1 MGLLSGF
8 GRRVPMIL
16 QSEAPECGIACVAMI
31 ASYHGHATDLISMRT
46 RLSPSLKG
54 ITLLQVSQVAET
66 MGLASRGVKAD
77 IPALGKLQLPAI
89 LHWDMN
95 HFVVLT
101 AADAKS
107 ITVNDPGRGVRKLS
121 LAEVGKHYTGVAME
135 FTPTPSFTKQDERK
149 QIGAT
154 QLLSVGSGLGGAI
167 AQLVLLSLAIEV
179 FAIAMPF
186 LLQLTV
192 DRVLVGRDKDF
203 LTVLGVAFIALV
215 VIQVVVTAVR
225 AWVGVYLSTRFNLR
239 LLTVLF
245 NHLLRL
251 PLAWFEKRNIGD
263 IVGKFRSVDAI
274 QKTLSTTFVETF
286 VDGVM
291 VLITLAVMA
300 YYSLKLTAVV
310 VIVAVLYA
318 VLRWVL
324 YFPQRYATDEQ
335 LAHEAKASTH
345 FIETLRGMMAI
356 KLNMRENERRVA
368 YQNLVVEHINANVQ
382 VQRVGIFQRG
392 AHGLIFGVE
401 SVVVIWMAALLVL
414 EGAFSVGMLYAFIG
428 FKLVFLSRVN
438 NLIEKF
444 NEFRMLDLHAE
455 RIADIAL
462 AEPEAGGLSIGTVA
476 AVAGAQR
483 EPISIEARNLGYAYG
498 PEGYVFRNV
507 NLKIEAGESVALV
520 GPSGCGKT
528 TLIKVLLG
536 LLPATEGE
544 VLVNG
549 RPLKDWDM
557 AYYRTLVAGVM
568 QDDQLFVGSVADA
581 IAFGGEYDMAAIEAC
596 ARAADIHDDI
606 VKMPMG
612 YSTFVGAL
620 GSSLSGGQKQRVL
633 LARALYRNPTMLF
646 LDETLDQV
654 DVQQEECIRNAISER
669 VSSLVL
675 VSHRGANPAFRQ
687 IRLF

>member
-1 MGLLSGF
+1 M
-8 GRRVPMIL
+8 
-16 QSEAPECGIACVAMI
+16 
-31 ASYHGHATDLISMRT
+31 
-46 RLSPSLKG
+46 
-54 ITLLQVSQVAET
+54 
-66 MGLASRGVKAD
+66 
-77 IPALGKLQLPAI
+77 
-89 LHWDMN
+89 
-95 HFVVLT
+95 
-101 AADAKS
+101 
-107 ITVNDPGRGVRKLS
+107 
-121 LAEVGKHYTGVAME
+121 
-135 FTPTPSFTKQDERK
+135 
-149 QIGAT
+149 
-154 QLLSVGSGLGGAI
+154 
-167 AQLVLLSLAIEV
+167 
-179 FAIAMPF
+179 
-186 LLQLTV
+186 
-192 DRVLVGRDKDF
+192 
-203 LTVLGVAFIALV
+203 
-215 VIQVVVTAVR
+215 
-225 AWVGVYLSTRFNLR
+225 
-239 LLTVLF
+239 
-245 NHLLRL
+245 
-251 PLAWFEKRNIGD
+251 
-263 IVGKFRSVDAI
+263 
-274 QKTLSTTFVETF
+274 
-286 VDGVM
+286 
-291 VLITLAVMA
+291 
-300 YYSLKLTAVV
+300 
-310 VIVAVLYA
+310 
-318 VLRWVL
+318 
-324 YFPQRYATDEQ
+324 
-335 LAHEAKASTH
+335 
-345 FIETLRGMMAI
+345 
-356 KLNMRENERRVA
+356 
-368 YQNLVVEHINANVQ
+368 
-382 VQRVGIFQRG
+382 
-392 AHGLIFGVE
+392 
-401 SVVVIWMAALLVL
+401 
-414 EGAFSVGMLYAFIG
+414 
-428 FKLVFLSRVN
+428 
-438 NLIEKF
+438 
-444 NEFRMLDLHAE
+444 
-455 RIADIAL
+455 
-462 AEPEAGGLSIGTVA
+462 
-476 AVAGAQR
+476 AGAQR